1 MNVVEGLGVEIAAC
15 LSSTAGAVL
24 NRVLETEA
32 LLGGVILIG
41 ALEQVI
47 GRNKASVTSVGLS
60 RLVVPLE
67 KSTTV
72 S

>member
-1 MNVVEGLGVEIAAC
+1 MNVVEGLGMKIATS
-15 LSSTAGAVL
+15 LSSTASAVL
-24 NRVLETEA
+24 DRVLETEA